1 MAELGTTLNGQHQS
15 THRPGPQVTAA
26 PYPAAPAPH
35 TAPVTAPGPLPSVL
49 IATRHGE
56 STANVEFQ
64 LAEAA
69 GALSVPINCRDADIP
84 LSLQGRQ
91 QAQALGRWWAGLP
104 SADRPRSVWCSP
116 YERTTETARIAL
128 AQAAGLGAVPVS
140 LAVRYDERLRD
151 RELGILEMLPKA
163 AIEARHPD
171 EAARRRKMGELYY
184 RPPGG
189 ESWADVA
196 LRVRSVLRD
205 ICAEEAG
212 RPVLLVAHDC
222 TVLMLRYALDRLTEA
237 QLTALDT
244 VRNCSTSLWRAEAG
258 RLRPAHWNDTGHL
271 TLG

>member
-1 MAELGTTLNGQHQS
+1 MAELGTTLNGQH
-15 THRPGPQVTAA
+15 HRTAA
-26 PYPAAPAPH
+26 
-35 TAPVTAPGPLPSVL
+35 TRLPSLL

-84 LSLQGRQ
+84 LSLHGRQ
-91 QAQALGRWWAGLP
+91 QAHALGRWWAGLP
-104 SADRPRSVWCSP
+104 AADRPRSVWCSP
-116 YERTTETARIAL
+116 YVRTAETARIAL

-140 LAVRYDERLRD
+140 LPVRYDERLRD

-163 AIEARHPD
+163 AIEAKHPE

-189 ESWADVA
+189 ESWSDVA
-196 LRVRSVLRD
+196 LRVRSLLRD
-205 ICAEEAG
+205 LCAEEAG

-222 TVLMLRYALDRLTEA
+222 TVLMLRYALERLTEQ
-237 QLTALDT
+237 QLTALEP
-244 VRNCSTSLWRAEAG
+244 VRNCAASVWRAADG
-258 RLRPAHWNDTGHL
+258 RLRSERWNDVGHL
-271 TLG
+271 TTGG